1 MTQDNKHDNGANLI
15 IDALL
20 ARMSELDRFSDD
32 ECVITERALLPLDV
46 VVNDEGKFGFVIEA
60 TEYGYD
66 DNGNKRWS
74 VHFAGGVLMIV
85 HGAENEAVRT
95 IYETEG
101 AKARAYLVKYFG
113 DKKWF

>member
-32 ECVITERALLPLDV
+32 ERVIANKELLPLDV
-46 VVNDEGKFGFVIEA
+46 VVDEDGDFGIVSRAVGYSVAEGDRLGWGVSFV
-60 TEYGYD
+60 
-66 DNGNKRWS
+66 
-74 VHFAGGVLMIV
+74 
-85 HGAENEAVRT
+85 GAIPSITYEHHAPVRT

-101 AKARAYLVKYFG
+101 VKARAYLAKYLG
-113 DKKWF
+113 GRKWH